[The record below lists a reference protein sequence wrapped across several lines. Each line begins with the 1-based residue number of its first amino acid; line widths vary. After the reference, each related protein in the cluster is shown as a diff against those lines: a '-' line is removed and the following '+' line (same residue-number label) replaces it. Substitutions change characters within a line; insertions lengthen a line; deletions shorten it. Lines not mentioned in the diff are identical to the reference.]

1 MHFITSRFLTSGYP
15 WSFKYNVVKIF
26 PLCSG
31 QAHCCQNFSSWN
43 KVCSA
48 YPSFQ
53 VLLFSLQVVILTVKF
68 LCVKRYSVWASKN
81 RNRCLRA
88 DIWHQQTSTKSTWTT
103 SRSHRRLWQK
113 GSTRDSY
120 WLTTNLQPHR
130 LPQGWVITSVTQAW
144 HRRIPKLASVALLLF
159 LAHLYLRIK
168 STAILTS
175 FSYRSLKVWATCTVY
190 WL

>member
-1 MHFITSRFLTSGYP
+1 MLSRFSLSALGRHTAAKTS
-15 WSFKYNVVKIF
+15 
-26 PLCSG
+26 
-31 QAHCCQNFSSWN
+31 AHGI
-43 KVCSA
+43 KSA
-48 YPSFQ
+48 LHTHHSKSYY
-53 VLLFSLQVVILTVKF
+53 F
-68 LCVKRYSVWASKN
+68 LCKLLYLQSSFYVSRDSVWASKN